1 MTIEI
6 NAFDT
11 LFFKD
16 GKPFSMG
23 EDVWASGIFP
33 PAPSVFYGMLQTTY
47 AAQQN
52 IAPKQIAAE
61 TQNLRIS
68 GIYLKLNDEL
78 LFPIPAD
85 VFATKNSK
93 ESGFKKEAKRLRMKD
108 NISAS
113 CLSGKGFS
121 KILHANTN
129 EKIKDYFGK
138 AFLNKINFDEY
149 ANGSKAVWFYQLSD
163 FLSSE
168 AKVGLGKE
176 LASNTT
182 SEGKLYRV
190 GMVRPEAV
198 TGKGKNYKLKF
209 VIDFDGINLS
219 EKSNLLRLGAE
230 YKTAY
235 FNSIQRTEIPL
246 PKITSEYLCLYLATP
261 AVFENGAFPA
271 FFKEK
276 SFDGIEFE
284 MLSCALGKAQYLGGF
299 DMVKRYPKPMKKVV
313 PAGSVYYLKSKQ
325 ADLLAQKLHNTSISE
340 LESAKIGFGK
350 VFIGNLDI
358 DEI

>member
-33 PAPSVFYGMLQTTY
+33 PAPSVFYGMLQTTF

-52 IAPKQIAAE
+52 IAPKQIANE
-61 TQNLRIS
+61 TQNLKIN
-68 GIYLKLNDEL
+68 GIYLKLNDQL

-85 VFATKNSK
+85 VFVPKNNIV
-93 ESGFKKEAKRLRMKD
+93 SGEEQSSLRLVMKD
-108 NISAS
+108 NIPNSS
-113 CLSGKGFS
+113 LSGKGVL
-121 KILHANTN
+121 KILHSNTN

-138 AFLNKINFDEY
+138 AFLSKINFEEY
-149 ANGSKAVWFYQLSD
+149 TNGSNDVWFYQLSD

-168 AKVGLGKE
+168 AKVGIGKDP
-176 LASNTT
+176 ASNTT
-182 SEGKLYRV
+182 SKGKLYRV

-198 TGKGKNYKLKF
+198 SLQGKDYKLSF
-209 VIDFDGINLS
+209 VIDFNGIDLS

-235 FNSIQRTEIPL
+235 FNTIKKPKISL
-246 PKITSEYLCLYLATP
+246 PKISSEYLCLYLATP
-261 AVFENGAFPA
+261 AIFENGSFPT
-271 FFKEK
+271 FFNQK
-276 SFDGIEFE
+276 SFDAVQFE
-284 MLSCALGKAQYLGGF
+284 MVSCAIGKAQYLGGF

-325 ADLLAQKLHNTSISE
+325 ADLLAQKLHNNSISE
-340 LESAKIGFGK
+340 MGSSKIGFGK
-350 VFIGNLDI
+350 VLVGNLNI
-358 DEI
+358 